1 MYKLTSYGGVTRLSD
16 GSYIPNDPDNRDYQ
30 AYSAWLA
37 EGNVPDPEFNDAELA
52 AQLYAKNSAVEN
64 DWRIAELIIISRQLE
79 AIEEDEADEPPSD
92 LLPGT
97 RKQWLKY
104 RGQVSTWK
112 EGFAGFPSLSSR
124 PVSPS

>member
-16 GSYIPNDPDNRDYQ
+16 GAFIPSDPESRDHQ
-30 AYSAWLA
+30 AYLVWLA
-37 EGNVPDPEFNDAELA
+37 DGNVPEPEFTEAELA
-52 AQLYAKNSAVEN
+52 AQLYVKNSAIEN
-64 DWRIAELIIISRQLE
+64 DWRVAELIVISRQLE
-79 AIEEDEADEPPSD
+79 AIEEAEADEPPPD

-112 EGFAGFPSLSSR
+112 EGTALFPDVSSR
-124 PVSPS
+124 PVRPA